1 MNDSLIDRCER
12 NVQRSNEI
20 SRDFVRMENEMG
32 PRDTRILNNTEQI
45 ITFKE
50 KISLEVSNF
59 MKQTTRDLDNFLVRS
74 NKAQQDLIIMDS
86 HFKSSKA
93 VINRFEQEL
102 SKVRYNSELVNER
115 FTQFMFD
122 ECSKLLERLD
132 KLELKT
138 SSHDL
143 SINDT
148 FN

>member
-1 MNDSLIDRCER
+1 
-12 NVQRSNEI
+12 
-20 SRDFVRMENEMG
+20 
-32 PRDTRILNNTEQI
+32 
-45 ITFKE
+45 
-50 KISLEVSNF
+50 
-59 MKQTTRDLDNFLVRS
+59 
-74 NKAQQDLIIMDS
+74 MDS

-93 VINRFEQEL
+93 VINGFEQEL
-102 SKVRYNSELVNER
+102 SKVRYNSELVNDR

>member
-1 MNDSLIDRCER
+1 
-12 NVQRSNEI
+12 
-20 SRDFVRMENEMG
+20 
-32 PRDTRILNNTEQI
+32 
-45 ITFKE
+45 
-50 KISLEVSNF
+50 
-59 MKQTTRDLDNFLVRS
+59 
-74 NKAQQDLIIMDS
+74 MDS

-93 VINRFEQEL
+93 VINGFEQEL

-115 FTQFMFD
+115 FTHFMFD